1 MESMELKQ
9 FFQDKKVFVTG
20 HTGFK
25 GAWLCWW
32 LKTLGAEVT
41 GFALPPVDTR
51 GNLFNLT
58 TLKSEINSIEADIND
73 LTKLT
78 KALQKSTAQIVLH
91 LAAQPLVLASY
102 DDPVGNYQT
111 NVMGTINML
120 EAIRQSPNVQ
130 ASVMVTTD
138 KCYENKEWLWP
149 YKETDQLG
157 GHDPY
162 SSSKAMAEIAI
173 SAYYRSFL
181 KQKNIGI
188 ASARAGNVIGGGDF
202 ADNRII
208 PDIVESIVEH
218 KTLTLRNPNAI
229 RPWQHVLDALYGY
242 LQLTKS
248 LYTDRETFSTS
259 FNFSPQDTS
268 NQHTVEYITQTFIDA
283 CGVGEYCID
292 SKEAEVHEATN
303 LRLDASK
310 ARSML
315 CWQPAFTTQQGI
327 GFTASWY
334 KNHLNKTNNPKDYT
348 LEQIATYNKLINQ

>member
-1 MESMELKQ
+1 MESMELKE
-9 FFQDKKVFVTG
+9 FFQGKKVFVTG

-25 GAWLCWW
+25 GTWLCWW
-32 LKTLGAEVT
+32 LKSLGAEVT
-41 GFALPPVDTR
+41 GFALPAVDTR
-51 GNLFNLT
+51 GNLF
-58 TLKSEINSIEADIND
+58 KSTGLSSDINSIEADIND
-73 LTKLT
+73 LAKLT
-78 KALQKSTAQIVLH
+78 TALRTSHAEIVLH

-120 EAIRQSPNVQ
+120 EAIRHSPSVQS
-130 ASVMVTTD
+130 AVMVTTD

-149 YKETDQLG
+149 YKETDHLG

-181 KQKNIGI
+181 KQKNIGV

-208 PDIVESIVEH
+208 PDIAQSIAEN
-218 KTLTLRNPNAI
+218 KTLTLRCPNAI
-229 RPWQHVLDALYGY
+229 RPWQHVLDALHGY
-242 LQLTKS
+242 LLLAKN
-248 LYTDRETFSTS
+248 LYTDKETCSTS
-259 FNFSPQDTS
+259 FNFSPQDNS
-268 NQHTVEYITQTFIDA
+268 NQHTVEYITQTFINVFGA
-283 CGVGEYCID
+283 GNYSVD
-292 SKEAEVHEATN
+292 SSAAKVHEATN

-315 CWQPAFTTQQGI
+315 GWQPAFTTEQGI
-327 GFTASWY
+327 EFTASWY
-334 KNHLNKTNNPKDYT
+334 KNHLQQASSDKDYT
-348 LEQIATYNKLINQ
+348 LEQISNYNNLINH